1 MTIKKEINEINKH
14 IETIKETTQEIKNI
28 DSEHKFIDFENWLE
42 DKFIGKGVDGET
54 PITKDNCENL
64 FDRFLS
70 EIDTQELIEYADLYG
85 QSMYLTGQQR
95 ALKDTK
101 KFREEVEMIK
111 PKIEKEYELQQFD
124 EKINEATKN
133 MSDKEKKAYFQGYQ
147 DCILDYC
154 NEIIPKCFK
163 NRA

>member
-111 PKIEKEYELQQFD
+111 PNDIYIIKHLIERNGKD
-124 EKINEATKN
+124 WCA
-133 MSDKEKKAYFQGYQ
+133 
-147 DCILDYC
+147 
-154 NEIIPKCFK
+154 NEILKYATEEERDFVD
-163 NRA
+163 NLRRDGL